1 MKQPVSILLSCLC
14 VFQFACS
21 VRGIQN
27 YSPVNAHSHNDYLN
41 ATPFNLAYRAG
52 FGSIEADV
60 FPVNGS
66 LYVAHGKKDIQRERT
81 LKEMYIKPLATVLA
95 ADSSRHLQLLVDIK
109 ENYLVTL
116 PILIQ
121 ELQPLKPWLNSAEMP
136 NRLTILI
143 SGLRP
148 PPEAY
153 KNYPSFIFFDDDL
166 KLPHSKQEWS
176 RVGLVSLPFDKI
188 SSWDGKT
195 PLPHHDKQLLQH
207 KIDSVHAA
215 GKYIRFWAAPDT
227 DLAWKQQQKMHVD
240 LIGTDRIEDL
250 GNLLRRK
257 N

>member
-1 MKQPVSILLSCLC
+1 MLFRS
-14 VFQFACS
+14 
-21 VRGIQN
+21 
-27 YSPVNAHSHNDYLN
+27 
-41 ATPFNLAYRAG
+41 
-52 FGSIEADV
+52 
-60 FPVNGS
+60 
-66 LYVAHGKKDIQRERT
+66 
-81 LKEMYIKPLATVLA
+81 
-95 ADSSRHLQLLVDIK
+95 QLLVDIK
-109 ENYLVTL
+109 EDYLVSL
-116 PILIQ
+116 PLLVK
-121 ELQPLKPWLNSAEMP
+121 ELQPLKPWLTSPEMP

-166 KLPHSKQEWS
+166 KLPHSKQEWG
-176 RVGLVSLPFDKI
+176 RVGLVSLPFNKI

-195 PLPHHDKQLLQH
+195 RLPHHDKLLLQH

-250 GNLLRRK
+250 SNLLRRK
-257 N
+257 K